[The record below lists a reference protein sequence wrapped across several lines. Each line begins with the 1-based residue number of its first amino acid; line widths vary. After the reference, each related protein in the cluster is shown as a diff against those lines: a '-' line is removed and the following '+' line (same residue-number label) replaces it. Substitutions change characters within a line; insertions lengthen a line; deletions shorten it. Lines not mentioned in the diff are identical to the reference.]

1 MEKKSKKKEIGDT
14 SLSKNK
20 VTGELVANCDQL
32 GESTAIIPIEQIDI
46 AKLIVVVRGQQVL
59 IDRDIA
65 MLYKVETKVLS
76 WLLVPWHEDSCRRD
90 LGRCACEVPQTRP
103 SRTNRQRQAL
113 RRLLKVLSRRGRG
126 IALGK
131 IIYLLD
137 NQRSINGSD
146 RE

>member
-76 WLLVPWHEDSCRRD
+76 WHEDSCRRD